1 MEALKKLRS
10 LHKIRKNGELLL
22 LRIGKEKEGLCLA
35 IVDQRNKGDAGKLS
49 EIKSTAKMISANP
62 EVIGGIV
69 LVSAVGSLMHQIQS
83 RAIYTL
89 EETVVELVDLA
100 VKHLSKQQKRRS
112 TFVAMQS
119 TFHEFHSSD
128 SVTSMKDY
136 YGSTNQRPASR
147 KRRYSSKSLGEAAD
161 VYERINEQIMNKEQ
175 KDFEGHQEWNM
186 E

>member
-35 IVDQRNKGDAGKLS
+35 IVDQRNKWDAGKLS
-49 EIKSTAKMISANP
+49 EIKSTAKLINAHP

-69 LVSAVGSLMHQIQS
+69 LVRAIGSLMHQIQS

-89 EETVVELVDLA
+89 EATIVELVDLA
-100 VKHLSKQQKRRS
+100 VKRLSKQQKRRS
-112 TFVAMQS
+112 TYVAMES
-119 TFHEFHSSD
+119 AFHEFQSSD

-136 YGSTNQRPASR
+136 YGSTSLKSIPK
-147 KRRYSSKSLGEAAD
+147 KRHYSSKSLGESPE
-161 VYERINEQIMNKEQ
+161 VYQRINEQVMNKEQ